1 MAVSKP
7 RTISRDD
14 LIAGIAALPI
24 GVVAG
29 VTGVGGGEYRAPVL
43 LSLLRNVRYTIAGNL
58 LAGVLVGISTA
69 LLRGAFVQPL
79 DTMLLAATMVV
90 GSLPGAYGGA
100 ILARRTPSKW
110 LKGLLAGILAITA
123 LRLLLFESPTPGSFE
138 FGPEQALLGLG
149 VGLGIGLISGLLG
162 VAGGEYRIPAL
173 ILIFGLPSI
182 VAGTISSLVSLP
194 QQLVGFWKHR
204 QMGQATRK
212 TLRLAVI
219 MGVVGIAGVGL
230 GVALLQRTTNATVTK
245 ILASLMLLA
254 AAQIA
259 WEIRSPDVAEES
271 AMRPA
276 SSSRDSEP
284 RPPSAG

>member
-1 MAVSKP
+1 MDVSKP

-123 LRLLLFESPTPGSFE
+123 LRLLLFESPTPGSFA

-271 AMRPA
+271 GTRPG
-276 SSSRDSEP
+276 SSSRDPEP
-284 RPPSAG
+284 

>member
-1 MAVSKP
+1 MTTVSKP

-79 DTMLLAATMVV
+79 DTMLLAATMIV

-100 ILARRTPSKW
+100 ILARHTPSKW

-123 LRLLLFESPTPGSFE
+123 LRLLLFESPTPGSFA

-271 AMRPA
+271 GTRPG
-276 SSSRDSEP
+276 SSSRDPEP
-284 RPPSAG
+284 

>member
-123 LRLLLFESPTPGSFE
+123 LRLLLFESPTPGSFA

-271 AMRPA
+271 GTRPG
-276 SSSRDSEP
+276 SSSRDPEP
-284 RPPSAG
+284 

>member
-1 MAVSKP
+1 
-7 RTISRDD
+7 
-14 LIAGIAALPI
+14 LPI

-100 ILARRTPSKW
+100 ILARRTPSRW

-123 LRLLLFESPTPGSFE
+123 LRLLLFESPTPGSVA

-259 WEIRSPDVAEES
+259 WEIRSPDVMEES
-271 AMRPA
+271 GTRPG
-276 SSSRDSEP
+276 SSSRDPEP
-284 RPPSAG
+284 